1 MITAFSL
8 DSEFCW
14 QLVLS
19 DNSDGGIIMV
29 TMVSHFVSSTVD
41 RAVFHRVSKVII
53 NCFGF
58 ALISSVI
65 GLENSKHSLST
76 KQKQT

>member
-1 MITAFSL
+1 M
-8 DSEFCW
+8 
-14 QLVLS
+14 LS

-41 RAVFHRVSKVII
+41 TAVFLRVSKVII

-65 GLENSKHSLST
+65 GLEYSQYSLST